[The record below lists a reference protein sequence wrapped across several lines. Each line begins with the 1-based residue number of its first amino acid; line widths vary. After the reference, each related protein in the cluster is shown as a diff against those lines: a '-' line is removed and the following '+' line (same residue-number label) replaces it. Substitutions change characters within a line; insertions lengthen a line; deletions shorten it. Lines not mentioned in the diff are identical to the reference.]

1 MKEYKVQLTKQATKD
16 LDKIRKGD
24 KKTFENIRLR
34 LLGLKLYP
42 LPQIPGN
49 PLAVKELQGREG
61 FRIRVGQYRI
71 LYSVDEDTIIVEVF
85 RIGPRGDV
93 YKKK

>member
-1 MKEYKVQLTKQATKD
+1 MKKYRVQLTKQAAKD

-34 LLGLKLYP
+34 LLDLKMYP
-42 LPQIPGN
+42 LPQIPGS

-61 FRIRVGQYRI
+61 FRTRVGQYRI
-71 LYSVDEDTIIVEVF
+71 LYTVNENKILVEVF
-85 RIGPRGDV
+85 RVGSRGDV
-93 YKKK
+93 YKK

>member
-1 MKEYKVQLTKQATKD
+1 MKKYRVQLTKQAAKD

-34 LLGLKLYP
+34 LLDLELYP

-71 LYSVDEDTIIVEVF
+71 LYTVNENKILVEVF
-85 RIGPRGDV
+85 RVGSRGDV
-93 YKKK
+93 YKK